1 MEVERDVNGDRYSA
15 NLDDV
20 YQATNKYWWPPKD
33 AAAWDKW
40 FLSHGTPPKKYGSSD
55 GINAIDR
62 PSFGAGS
69 FNAASN
75 NDISVAQS
83 ATLAPALI
91 VMLAR
96 TVIWGMIEKYV
107 GGQILGIVINAGGS
121 VTVKVLK
128 NQKETLVNLSDELSK
143 NVRNFVKTAA
153 NKGDDQAIVAVKKL
167 QGVAACRVSALT
179 NEAKEG
185 LRVSARDI
193 WHARTGRR
201 AVWDGMDVHH
211 RIPLEWSHLF
221 PKADANRAA
230 NLIGMKSADHTLVT
244 NAWNA
249 WRQGLNGRIPTQ
261 SEIIQ
266 QALRI
271 DEQFGKLMKF
281 LP

>member
-1 MEVERDVNGDRYSA
+1 
-15 NLDDV
+15 
-20 YQATNKYWWPPKD
+20 
-33 AAAWDKW
+33 
-40 FLSHGTPPKKYGSSD
+40 
-55 GINAIDR
+55 
-62 PSFGAGS
+62 
-69 FNAASN
+69 
-75 NDISVAQS
+75 
-83 ATLAPALI
+83 
-91 VMLAR
+91 
-96 TVIWGMIEKYV
+96 MIEKYV

-128 NQKETLVNLSDELSK
+128 NGKETLVNLSDDLSK
-143 NVRNFVKTAA
+143 QVRSFVKTAA
-153 NKGDDQAIVAVKKL
+153 NKGDDHAVRAVRKL

-221 PKADANRAA
+221 PKADANRAE